1 MARVLIGGDIC
12 PIERNAAMFESGD
25 AEGLFH
31 DLLQDFDRADLVIA
45 NLECPLIEQPTP
57 IAKAGPVFGQS
68 TACINGIRAAGID
81 ALCLANNHVF
91 DHGPQG
97 VEATLQTCR
106 RAGVL
111 TVGAGANLDE
121 ARQLLVRT
129 VGGVRVGVLAMAEH
143 EFSIA
148 TRDTPGANPLD
159 LIDFVRNAAAN
170 REVCD
175 YLIVLLHGG
184 AEFLT
189 LPSPRLKET
198 CHFLIEM
205 GAHAVIVQHPHS
217 IGGYERY
224 RERHIVYGQGALV
237 MDEAIYRCMKSFH
250 DGMLVSLSIE
260 RGGASSIEF
269 VPLVQ
274 SGPLPGARRLD
285 GHGADALFRDLAAK
299 SEAILDDEHLAREWR
314 RFCEREKHEYLSV
327 LLAHSRLL
335 RVANRR
341 GHLARLLYSKRRLLG
356 TRNLVC
362 CETHREVLETV
373 FKAGMI

>member
-1 MARVLIGGDIC
+1 MIRVLIGGDIC
-12 PIERNAAMFESGD
+12 PIERNAAMFERGD

-31 DLLQDFDRADLVIA
+31 DLLQDLGRADLVIA
-45 NLECPLIEQPTP
+45 NLECPLIERPTP
-57 IAKAGPVFGQS
+57 IAKTGPVFGQS

-81 ALCLANNHVF
+81 ALCLANNHAL

-97 VEATLQTCR
+97 LESTLRTCR

-111 TVGAGANLDE
+111 TVGAGANLAE
-121 ARQLLVRT
+121 ARQILVRE

-148 TRDTPGANPLD
+148 TPVTPGANPFD
-159 LIDFVRNAAAN
+159 LIDFVRSAAAN
-170 REVCD
+170 RAACD

-184 AEFLT
+184 AEFLA

-205 GAHAVIVQHPHS
+205 GANAVLVQHPHS
-217 IGGYERY
+217 VGGYEHY
-224 RERHIVYGQGALV
+224 REGHIVYGQGALV
-237 MDEAIYRCMKSFH
+237 MDEAIYRGMKSFH
-250 DGMLVSLSIE
+250 EGMLVSLSIE
-260 RGGASSIEF
+260 RGGASSIAF
-269 VPLVQ
+269 VPLAQ
-274 SGPLPGARRLD
+274 SDPLPGARRLD
-285 GHGADALFRDLAAK
+285 GARADAFLRALNAK
-299 SEAILDDEHLAREWR
+299 SEAVLDDEYLAGEWR
-314 RFCEREKHEYLSV
+314 RFCEGEKHGYLSV
-327 LLAHSRLL
+327 LLAHNRLL

-341 GHLARLLYSKRRLLG
+341 GHLARWLYNKRRMLG

-373 FKAGMI
+373 FKEGMI